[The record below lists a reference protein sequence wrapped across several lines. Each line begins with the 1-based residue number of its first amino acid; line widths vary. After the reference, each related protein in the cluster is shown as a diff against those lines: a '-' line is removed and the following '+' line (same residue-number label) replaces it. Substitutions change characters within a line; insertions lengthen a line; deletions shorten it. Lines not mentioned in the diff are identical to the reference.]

1 MNNDLFNY
9 IVPTR
14 WIQLRQND
22 KLADEEDVK
31 QLNTYAEVIHE
42 MAGFY
47 SSNLE
52 NRKIDYVYKEKSSIK
67 VIPVKYKKENFPH
80 LTGINMPFITAKEKF
95 DVLAKGNNSQS
106 LIIEKGDQ
114 TFRKLKILHKL
125 PNILNCSSTTLTQ
138 LQQINQAARIGFEK
152 GLKNQDND
160 MLLALQDFQ
169 PEFYTPKSLLNIKD
183 SHKYDNVPENTVL
196 GVFKEKKLEKIIT
209 FEPISLNFKALG
221 DSTTASDLVYEM
233 AKYAN
238 NLVKEQHEKE
248 VNQSKPKVSN
258 QKHSDKVIS
267 NKEKLKTKYEQY
279 WTQRGMD
286 M

>member
-1 MNNDLFNY
+1 M
-9 IVPTR
+9 
-14 WIQLRQND
+14 
-22 KLADEEDVK
+22 
-31 QLNTYAEVIHE
+31 H
-42 MAGFY
+42 
-47 SSNLE
+47 
-52 NRKIDYVYKEKSSIK
+52 KIPS
-67 VIPVKYKKENFPH
+67 
-80 LTGINMPFITAKEKF
+80 L
-95 DVLAKGNNSQS
+95 LQS
-106 LIIEKGDQ
+106 D
-114 TFRKLKILHKL
+114 
-125 PNILNCSSTTLTQ
+125 TTVLTQ
-138 LQQINQAARIGFEK
+138 LKDIEQAQRINFSRGVK
-152 GLKNQDND
+152 DQDAE
-160 MLLALQDFQ
+160 LLIALQDFQ
-169 PEFYTPKSLLNIKD
+169 PEFYQPKSLINIKD

-238 NLVKEQHEKE
+238 NLVKEQHGKE
-248 VNQSKPKVSN
+248 VTQSNHKVSN